1 MKCARWF
8 SNSSGE
14 PNRFRFAD
22 FSTEERIL
30 LLVALG
36 RWCAISARLLRAQRG
51 IPLVTHRVYK
61 VTYSLSLDR
70 LLCVGAKKF
79 SLVLQ
84 HVGSVLP
91 DILVMALLLR
101 TIPGELTTRRET
113 NEAMIFRGPLV
124 ARQYPA
130 QRMRS
135 FSWEMS
141 RSLAMGSTTRRFICR

>member
-22 FSTEERIL
+22 CSTEERIL

-36 RWCAISARLLRAQRG
+36 RWCVISARLLRAQRG

-70 LLCVGAKKF
+70 AAVGWREEILF
-79 SLVLQ
+79 SA
-84 HVGSVLP
+84 S
-91 DILVMALLLR
+91 
-101 TIPGELTTRRET
+101 TRWIR
-113 NEAMIFRGPLV
+113 L
-124 ARQYPA
+124 ARYLSYGIA
-130 QRMRS
+130 IAHH
-135 FSWEMS
+135 S
-141 RSLAMGSTTRRFICR
+141 RRAHD

>member
-36 RWCAISARLLRAQRG
+36 RWCVISARLLRAQRG

-61 VTYSLSLDR
+61 VTYSLSPLTR

-84 HVGSVLP
+84 HFGSFLP

-113 NEAMIFRGPLV
+113 NEAMIFRGPPV

-135 FSWEMS
+135 FS
-141 RSLAMGSTTRRFICR
+141 